1 MRIIKPLLGFALC
14 GMAIGV
20 LLQLAGVYESVANV
34 YQAIL
39 GVAFV
44 GSFSRSCVVSS
55 VAIKNVEA
63 PLPRIRVDAIHGG
76 HRQLCHVR
84 TSA

>member
-44 GSFSRSCVVSS
+44 GFVLALLRREFRRNQERRS
-55 VAIKNVEA
+55 A
-63 PLPRIRVDAIHGG
+63 PPED
-76 HRQLCHVR
+76 Q
-84 TSA
+84 S

>member
-20 LLQLAGVYESVANV
+20 LLRLAGVYESVGNV

-44 GSFSRSCVVSS
+44 GFVLALFAS
-55 VAIKNVEA
+55 
-63 PLPRIRVDAIHGG
+63 
-76 HRQLCHVR
+76 
-84 TSA
+84 